1 MVGTISFLKLRV
13 CRRNFRFVKVWGS
26 FLLVSLW
33 SSKLTESFINKLEII
48 CIMSFGMSMG
58 MSLSQSL
65 TQQLVVSMPPTNWSL
80 LDAFRDE
87 GDTPLRFKKV
97 QLDVSAMSLE
107 DRLRAVDNANEVFR
121 FAYTRAESE
130 DGERKGRHYKIPLM
144 RDYNVEIE
152 DIKIPISKEEYE
164 RATSILN
171 GAGRFQRIAR
181 AVPYSQLN
189 QDVNQFVQSYGCSL
203 DDVVVVGIDRGGRLP
218 SFVLREALGKADGYT
233 LKVDQAGGSSGELD
247 RDKLNELIE
256 KGVLK
261 DRFIVFV
268 DSTVDSGRQIEVLRR
283 YFDSDDW
290 KARIGHKGWGV
301 VGSNENG
308 QSLYNHKN
316 INWGLNPDESFE
328 DNPNLMGVDY
338 APGSHTRVVD
348 YPTESSE
355 AIKNALLEVPRG
367 IVLDLSNL
375 QDLMRIKKAYSQI
388 DKSLK
393 SKSWQKA
400 EDTRRDLGVS
410 GIEVAVSEYQPTQPT
425 QPKRK
430 LLVIGNGREVTLKD
444 EEVDYIADS
453 LSSLYDIIAGT
464 PEGNPGRVLDRFSQR
479 KKLSSQLYQPTYSR
493 SDFDEKGVFGS
504 PINFHGETKEEF
516 RENLVQSADAVLV
529 LGGNEGTLRETILS
543 VYAGKPVYVLSKY
556 GAVGNYVE
564 QSKSLRQN
572 QNLQVVDSLPEVVQK
587 LREFSSK

>member
-1 MVGTISFLKLRV
+1 
-13 CRRNFRFVKVWGS
+13 
-26 FLLVSLW
+26 
-33 SSKLTESFINKLEII
+33 
-48 CIMSFGMSMG
+48 MSFGMSMN
-58 MSLSQSL
+58 LSQRL
-65 TQQLVVSMPPTNWSL
+65 TQQLVVSMPPINWSL
-80 LDAFRDE
+80 VDAFRDE
-87 GDTPLRFKKV
+87 GDTPLRFRKV
-97 QLDVSAMSLE
+97 QLDVSTMSLE
-107 DRLRAVDNANEVFR
+107 ERLKVVDDVNEVFR

-144 RDYNVEIE
+144 RDYNVDIE
-152 DIKIPISKEEYE
+152 KIKVPISKEEYE

-189 QDVNQFVQSYGCSL
+189 QEVRQFVESYECSL
-203 DDVVVVGIDRGGRLP
+203 DDVVVIGVDRGGRLP
-218 SFVLREALGKADGYT
+218 SFVMREALRKDKGYT
-233 LKVDQAGGSSGELD
+233 LKVDQAGGSNGELD
-247 RDKLNELIE
+247 REKLNELIE

-261 DRFIVFV
+261 DRFVLFV
-268 DSTVDSGRQIEVLRR
+268 DSTVDSGRQIEVLRK
-283 YFDSDDW
+283 YFDSDAW
-290 KARIGHKGWGV
+290 KSKIGHKGWGV

-328 DNPNLMGVDY
+328 DNPDLMGVDY
-338 APGSHTRVVD
+338 APRSNTRVVD
-348 YPTESSE
+348 YPTETSE

-367 IVLDLSNL
+367 VVLDLSNL

-393 SKSWQKA
+393 SKTWQKA

-410 GIEVAVSEYQPTQPT
+410 GIEATVLEYQPTQPR
-425 QPKRK
+425 KK
-430 LLVIGNGREVTLKD
+430 LLVIGNGREATLKD

-453 LSSLYDIIAGT
+453 LGSFYDVFAGT
-464 PEGNPGRVLDRFSQR
+464 PEGNPGRVLDRFTQR
-479 KKLSSQLYQPTYSR
+479 RKSSAQLYQPTNSR
-493 SDFDEKGVFGS
+493 ADFDENGVFGS
-504 PINFHGETKEEF
+504 PVNFHGETKEEF

-543 VYAGKPVYVLSKY
+543 VYAGKQVYVLSKY

-564 QSKSLRQN
+564 RSKSLRQN
-572 QNLQVVDSLPEVVQK
+572 SNLQIVDTLLDAIQRLRK
-587 LREFSSK
+587 LSSK